1 LATLLHWGVMA
12 ALILCGVSA
21 LAATTLGAAAGALAN
36 YRLQARWVFTYAAR
50 RAGRR
55 PAHRLAA
62 YVCTV
67 PLGWCINAGVFAVL
81 AAHWPIWLAQAGAH
95 VAVAAANFILYRCV
109 VFHEGTD

>member
-1 LATLLHWGVMA
+1 LATLLHWSVMA

-21 LAATTLGAAAGALAN
+21 LAATTLGAVAGALAN
-36 YRLQARWVFTYAAR
+36 YRLQARWVFTHTTR

-55 PAHRLAA
+55 PIHRLAT

-67 PLGWCINAGVFAVL
+67 LLGWCINAGVFAVL
-81 AAHWPIWLAQAGAH
+81 AAPWPIWLAQAGAH
-95 VAVAAANFILYRCV
+95 AAVTAANFILYRGV